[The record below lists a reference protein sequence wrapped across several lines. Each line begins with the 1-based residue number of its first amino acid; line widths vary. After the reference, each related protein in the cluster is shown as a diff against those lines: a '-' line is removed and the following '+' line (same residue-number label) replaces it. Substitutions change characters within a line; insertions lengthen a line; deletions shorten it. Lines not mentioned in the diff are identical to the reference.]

1 MKMKDVRK
9 NHPCF
14 NDEARHRYSRIHL
27 PVAPSCNVSCNFCN
41 RKYDCMN
48 ESRPGVTST
57 LLTPKQAQE
66 YVENAA
72 KILPNISVVG
82 IAGPGDPFAEPEIT
96 LETLALVR
104 ESFPEMLLCVA
115 SNGLNVAPYVGDLKR
130 LNVSHVTITVNAIY
144 PTIGAQIYS
153 WIRSRKRVYRG
164 EEGAK
169 ELLVRQMEAIEALRN
184 AGITTKVNTIV
195 IPGINQDHV
204 VDIAKS
210 LEKKGVNIMNCMPLY
225 PVEGA
230 KFHNIPAPKSGVM
243 KEIVAEVEKH
253 LPIMSHCARC
263 RADAAG
269 LIGCK
274 TPDEVMSLLVKS
286 SAPNSN
292 RPYVAVASR
301 EGLLVNQHLGE
312 AEFFRVF
319 SQSGD
324 GGFEEVSKRAA
335 PEPGGGETRWN
346 TLAKTL
352 SDCRA
357 LLVSDTGS
365 KPKSVLENNGIRVI
379 SMEGLVDAGL
389 QAVFEG
395 REVSMPSMKKHRC
408 GVGCSGD
415 GMGCG

>member
-1 MKMKDVRK
+1 MNMKDIRN

-72 KILPNISVVG
+72 KILPDISVVG
-82 IAGPGDPFAEPEIT
+82 IAGPGDPFAKPEVT
-96 LETLALVR
+96 LETLQLVR
-104 ESFPEMLLCVA
+104 QSFPEMLLCVA
-115 SNGLNVAPYVGDLKR
+115 SNGLNVAPYIGDLKR

-153 WIRSRKRVYRG
+153 WIRSKKRVYRG

-169 ELLVRQMEAIEALRN
+169 ELLVRQMEAIEGLRN
-184 AGITTKVNTIV
+184 AGITIKINTIV

-204 VDIAKS
+204 VDIAKCVK
-210 LEKKGVNIMNCMPLY
+210 KKGANIMNCMPLY

-230 KFHNIPAPKSGVM
+230 KFENIPAPKGNVM
-243 KEIVAEVEKH
+243 REIVADVKTH
-253 LPIMSHCARC
+253 LPIMNHCARC

-274 TPDEVMSLLVKS
+274 TPDDVMALLMKS
-286 SAPNSN
+286 AAPNED

-312 AEFFRVF
+312 ADFFRIF
-319 SQSGD
+319 AESAD
-324 GGFEEVSKRAA
+324 GFKEIGKRPA
-335 PEPGGGETRWN
+335 PEPGSGDRRWRDLAN
-346 TLAKTL
+346 TLF
-352 SDCRA
+352 DCRA
-357 LLVSDTGS
+357 LLVSDVGQ
-365 KPKSVLENNGIRVI
+365 KPKTVLEDNGVRVI
-379 SMEGLVDAGL
+379 SMEGLIDAGL
-389 QAVFEG
+389 EAVFAG
-395 REVSMPSMKKHRC
+395 RPISMPSMKKHRC